1 MKYLSLTKMIIKLL
15 ILLIMIVMLFILST
29 ILYSARYWRD
39 LHNYINADI
48 KIKRIP
54 TITEMNIT
62 IVDEIIFNATT
73 EVYDDTTGTIDDY
86 NDYFSLNDVENS
98 REKRNH
104 FNIDDFEVI
113 NPEDNL
119 KVIKDLIDESKLTT
133 SNHNDVEIFE
143 NHIHNKEDKDNVQ
156 DAQAIFPWI
165 AAIYIK
171 NDTDDQFKYYC
182 DGALLSNKTIVTA
195 ARCIRGTNRSVA
207 ADDIIVLL
215 GKNSLQTTSD
225 NEIVAKVDEVY
236 IHDNFTGGS
245 ENDIA
250 VLSLEDEVELSES
263 IHPARLGDETEYDE
277 AYTTGWA
284 FTGEL
289 SAIHFQKDSNCNHY
303 LQDNNT
309 FCAAYGNEV
318 SVCPSYGGLFAVQAN
333 STWYLQG
340 IRTADPTER
349 AICINRPVVF
359 TALEYYYPWLSQFV

>member
-1 MKYLSLTKMIIKLL
+1 MMWRYLKITFITRSE
-15 ILLIMIVMLFILST
+15 ILVPVNFNTTLFPQ
-29 ILYSARYWRD
+29 
-39 LHNYINADI
+39 I
-48 KIKRIP
+48 KIEHYEPERDQRENEISD
-54 TITEMNIT
+54 
-62 IVDEIIFNATT
+62 VDFQEYYDFNEDNSTDYPIID
-73 EVYDDTTGTIDDY
+73 YIDLYKDTTNEISNSTDRYDIDEA
-86 NDYFSLNDVENS
+86 EN
-98 REKRNH
+98 EQN
-104 FNIDDFEVI
+104 NEEVHVKKY
-113 NPEDNL
+113 EDNT
-119 KVIKDLIDESKLTT
+119 VD
-133 SNHNDVEIFE
+133 
-143 NHIHNKEDKDNVQ
+143 DKDNVQ